1 MHLNRRWGQTAADDT
16 CVSECDKTVSD
27 LEKERELF
35 SRWRDQTAA
44 IQESDQEV
52 QEIREPLDEEAE
64 KRWRGRYWDRD
75 GQQSGGLE
83 GCCVPGIQRKTF

>member
-1 MHLNRRWGQTAADDT
+1 M
-16 CVSECDKTVSD
+16 SD

-64 KRWRGRYWDRD
+64 KRWRGRYRTEMGSTRVGWR
-75 GQQSGGLE
+75 GVVCLAHSGRRSKPTAHIALA
-83 GCCVPGIQRKTF
+83 C